1 MTTARKDW
9 AWIPGYIPE
18 LSVDASFPV
27 RERSP
32 HLLSSLSASSSSS
45 SSALFPFVL
54 SRLTGWPAFSFFL
67 LRGGI
72 WIVLQQF
79 LPYLQLIRPFPV
91 KWRQLRH
98 DAPAVAPEAL
108 PAHPPSRRVCPTH
121 EYHCLTLSFSLS
133 TLFSPTVLALEPR
146 SWIRSFHPS
155 MALLLSATRSQPL
168 CFLGC
173 RGDGLFP
180 SSFRCTP
187 SLFLLKPSFLPC
199 C

>member
-9 AWIPGYIPE
+9 AWIPGYIPV

-32 HLLSSLSASSSSS
+32 HLLSSLC
-45 SSALFPFVL
+45 LI
-54 SRLTGWPAFSFFL
+54 L
-67 LRGGI
+67 L
-72 WIVLQQF
+72 L
-79 LPYLQLIRPFPV
+79 RPFPLCSLSLD
-91 KWRQLRH
+91 WRRFL
-98 DAPAVAPEAL
+98 
-108 PAHPPSRRVCPTH
+108 
-121 EYHCLTLSFSLS
+121 LTLLREGFVRRMSTTASLS
-133 TLFSPTVLALEPR
+133 PFHCRRCFLPLLALEPR